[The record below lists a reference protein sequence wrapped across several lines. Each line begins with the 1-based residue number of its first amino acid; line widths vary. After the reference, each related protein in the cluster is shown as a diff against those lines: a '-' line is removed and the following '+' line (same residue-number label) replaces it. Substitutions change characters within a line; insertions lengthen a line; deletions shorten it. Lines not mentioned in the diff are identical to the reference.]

1 MKFDLSSDS
10 GREAARVLVGNR
22 VTSVFKGVPV
32 QPAYVAAIRKRAEK
46 ALNRL
51 LHEVGLNQVGS
62 EIYKPVGKKAG

>member
-10 GREAARVLVGNR
+10 GREAARKMVGGR
-22 VTSVFKGVPV
+22 VTAVFEGVPV

-51 LHEVGLNQVGS
+51 LHEVGLPQTGTEV
-62 EIYKPVGKKAG
+62 YKPVGKKAG

>member
-1 MKFDLSSDS
+1 MKMDLSTES
-10 GREAARVLVGNR
+10 GRENARVMVGGR
-22 VTSVFKGVPV
+22 VTKVFEGVPV

-51 LHEVGLNQVGS
+51 LHEVGLPQVGS